1 MGHQRFRQGESC
13 CTCRKIISGLVT
25 LALVATGV
33 GLAIYYLLPGGKELI
48 NENITL
54 PPGLEDLPK
63 DLWDNLPDIE
73 LFHGDSPW
81 GAGMQQNPDDAVKWR
96 SSGSGGLQLELVN
109 ALSSEWYQFFDAA
122 VLDWDNGSP
131 DSLTLQTSVA
141 SAPMPDC
148 PDDQADGIML
158 VCNDD
163 YGETDW
169 KGINKVLMQS
179 GYIIASTA
187 RMNDHFFN
195 ADSEENKRRYTM
207 CHEIGHGFGLPH
219 TDETFWNRDLGNC
232 LDYTTRYEG
241 NMKPDTGNYQF
252 LAALYGLVSGGSYDY
267 PNTTDTKGTS
277 DSGGGQQQTT
287 TTSGSS
293 GGTDDGTP
301 TISDEVPGGD
311 NINRKKHRRQ
321 LSLRASTTTT
331 QNNNAPA
338 RHQQQRRALFY
349 DVPVESRRLQMQA
362 DLKDID
368 RIVNT
373 RGLLHSDPRWNIVH
387 QTEHGSLHEMD
398 LGEGYTVQV
407 HLLHP

>member
-1 MGHQRFRQGESC
+1 MGYREATSC

-25 LALVATGV
+25 LALVGTGI
-33 GLAIYYLLPGGKELI
+33 GLAVYYLLPGGKELI

-54 PPGLEDLPK
+54 PPGLEDLPQ

-81 GAGMQQNPDDAVKWR
+81 APGMQQNPDDAVKWR
-96 SSGSGGLQLELVN
+96 SDGSGGLQLELVN

-141 SAPMPDC
+141 SAPLPDC

-187 RMNDHFFN
+187 RMNDHFFSAN
-195 ADSEENKRRYTM
+195 SEDNKRRYTM

-241 NMKPDTGNYQF
+241 NMRPDMGNYQF
-252 LAALYGLVSGGSYDY
+252 LAALYGLVGGGSYEY
-267 PNTTDTKGTS
+267 PTETTATTTGTS
-277 DSGGGQQQTT
+277 DNNTNNNQGGQQTT
-287 TTSGSS
+287 TTTGSA
-293 GGTDDGTP
+293 GTDDGTP

-311 NINRKKHRRQ
+311 NINRRKHRRQ
-321 LSLRASTTTT
+321 LSLRAATT
-331 QNNNAPA
+331 QKNTPA
-338 RHQQQRRALFY
+338 RRQQQQQRALFY
-349 DVPVESRRLQMQA
+349 DVPVERRRLQMLA
-362 DLKDID
+362 DLKDVD

-373 RGLLHSDPRWNIVH
+373 RGLIHSDPRWNVLH
-387 QTEHGSLHEMD
+387 QTEHGSVHEMD

-407 HLLHP
+407 RLLHP